1 MISQVYWFNDKD
13 PLEPQWPPYLGGGVV
28 LYQYT
33 NGVSNPQSTKCLGFV
48 IFARTERSLPQIDQ
62 YVALCGPR
70 IRVET
75 GKSN

>member
-13 PLEPQWPPYLGGGVV
+13 PLEPQWPPYLGGVE
-28 LYQYT
+28 LYQNT

-48 IFARTERSLPQIDQ
+48 IFACTERSLPQIDQ
-62 YVALCGPR
+62 YVALCRPR